1 MTMNLY
7 LVERIMSSPD
17 NAVRVEL
24 RVQRLRSAPDVLTRN
39 CMHLLESDKGFERS
53 GGSRR
58 NESAAVIRS
67 KQSKQLGLG

>member
-24 RVQRLRSAPDVLTRN
+24 RVQCLRSAPDVLTRN
-39 CMHLLESDKGFERS
+39 CMHLLKAIQVLREMEDL
-53 GGSRR
+53 
-58 NESAAVIRS
+58 NA
-67 KQSKQLGLG
+67 